1 MPQPRL
7 FTLEEANALVPTLH
21 RLVGRQMLRQGEI
34 EDRLRQLKRV
44 AGPDLHDLEIA
55 EDDAVEVRQLK
66 TDLMERIAAYE
77 GGGQGVASLGAV
89 VKDTRTGLVDFYGH
103 LDGRTVWLCWRY
115 GEEKIDFFHELDSG
129 FSGRKPLGAAARQK
143 LLN

>member
-1 MPQPRL
+1 MLQPRL
-7 FTLEEANALVPTLH
+7 FTLEEANALVPVLH
-21 RLVGRQMLRQGEI
+21 RLVGRQMLRQAEI
-34 EDRLRQLKRV
+34 EDRLRQLKRT

-55 EDDAVEVRQLK
+55 EDDTVEIRQLK

-77 GGGQGVASLGAV
+77 EGWQEVTSLGAV
-89 VKDTRTGLVDFYGH
+89 VKDTRTGLIDFYGQ
-103 LDGRTVWLCWRY
+103 LEGRTVWLCWRY

-129 FSGRKPLGAAARQK
+129 FSGRKPLGPAARQK

>member
-1 MPQPRL
+1 MEWGRMGRPPYRIMRPAKTPLDLPVEWRTMKCPPGHDNMAQPRL

-44 AGPDLHDLEIA
+44 AGPDLSDLEIA
-55 EDDAVEVRQLK
+55 EDDSAEVRQLK

-77 GGGQGVASLGAV
+77 
-89 VKDTRTGLVDFYGH
+89 
-103 LDGRTVWLCWRY
+103 
-115 GEEKIDFFHELDSG
+115 E
-129 FSGRKPLGAAARQK
+129 
-143 LLN
+143 